1 VTAWVDGKV
10 VADGALPRR
19 AGVAP
24 FETIGA
30 RGGGLPLWDR
40 HLARLRGA
48 VARLGLGWR
57 EPASLRAAAMDLLR
71 ANDRA
76 DGVLRLAVVPTAHGV
91 STALVAR
98 AKSPVQVVKLL
109 PTVVERPAD
118 APPGDL
124 KAEPRGYYDAVRQQA
139 QDGKADDGLVLAG
152 DGALLE
158 TALGNLWLFVDG
170 GWVTPALDGRVLPGI
185 ARALLCDGLR
195 ARGLAVDERVCDLGD
210 LHRAQALAVSN
221 AVHGPRPACLV
232 DQPADAAPTARDLQP
247 VWRAAFGG

>member
-10 VADGALPRR
+10 VADGELPRR

-24 FETIGA
+24 FETMGA

-57 EPASLRAAAMDLLR
+57 EPASLRAAALDLLR

-91 STALVAR
+91 STALVVR

-124 KAEPRGYYDAVRQQA
+124 KAEPRGYYDEVRQQA
-139 QDGKADDGLVLAG
+139 QDASATNCRSHASPAPWRSLSARSRSS
-152 DGALLE
+152 
-158 TALGNLWLFVDG
+158 TA
-170 GWVTPALDGRVLPGI
+170 A
-185 ARALLCDGLR
+185 
-195 ARGLAVDERVCDLGD
+195 
-210 LHRAQALAVSN
+210 
-221 AVHGPRPACLV
+221 
-232 DQPADAAPTARDLQP
+232 
-247 VWRAAFGG
+247 